1 MEEKKNTSPKDT
13 DELDILVEG
22 TSKPEQLKKTRAI
35 PQVARKSQANGD
47 DKKSTVVSDTVVQ
60 PPVKSTAG
68 AQPADGK
75 TTVTPTVKPTRAIP
89 TVKNTAA
96 APERNVKNEVKQEE
110 SSSSDNKKENVK
122 KESGNGILSGIA
134 KALIYIVAVIGIS
147 ALISYYGIKFANDI
161 FAFVKDEASAEITI
175 SENMTLSEYADLLHS
190 KNIIEYPG
198 VFKFYTW
205 YRNRNSSSELQFA
218 EGTYTVLSKQ
228 NYDQLISTVRK
239 RSGTRHI
246 VTLTFK
252 EGLTVDETIKI
263 FTDAGVGDRDKF
275 IDAINNYDYDYR
287 FVKELNDWESIPGR
301 KYRLEGYLY
310 PDTYDFYTD
319 SDESF
324 IISKLLSNFD
334 RKFEDEYYDRCT
346 ALGYTVDQMI
356 TLASVIEKE
365 GYLLE
370 DLATISSVFHNRLSK
385 WANPYLQSDATIQ
398 YSFDTRKKEITAADK
413 EIDSPYNSYMYKGLP
428 PSAIANPGLE
438 SILAALYPN
447 ETNYYYFVTYKNG
460 AAIFSRTLGE
470 HNNAVAKVRSS
481 SQNSDESSEAAL
493 AETDNIID

>member
-1 MEEKKNTSPKDT
+1 MEENKKTSQNDT
-13 DELDILVEG
+13 DELDIITEN
-22 TSKPEQLKKTRAI
+22 TSHAEQLKKTRAV
-35 PQVARKSQANGD
+35 PQVVKKTKNVSD
-47 DKKSTVVSDTVVQ
+47 DKKSTIISDTVVQ
-60 PPVKSTAG
+60 HPVKNDTLPKKASVQGTASVPSVKST
-68 AQPADGK
+68 QTIPASQAKGIK
-75 TTVTPTVKPTRAIP
+75 TEA
-89 TVKNTAA
+89 N
-96 APERNVKNEVKQEE
+96 EKNENTDAVRT
-110 SSSSDNKKENVK
+110 KEK
-122 KESGNGILSGIA
+122 KESGSGILSGIA
-134 KALIYIVAVIGIS
+134 KALIYIIAVIGIS

-161 FAFVKDEASAEITI
+161 FAFVKPEVNAEITI
-175 SENMTLSEYADLLHS
+175 SENTTLSEYADILES

-205 YRNRNSSSELQFA
+205 YRTRNSKSELEFNV
-218 EGTYTVLSKQ
+218 GTYTVSSLQ
-228 NYDQLISTVRK
+228 NYDQLISAVRK
-239 RSGTRHI
+239 RSGTRQI

-275 IDAINNYDYDYR
+275 IEAINNYDYDYR
-287 FVKELNDWESIPGR
+287 FVKELSNWEDIPGR

-334 RKFEDEYYDRCT
+334 RKFEEEYYDRCT

-356 TLASVIEKE
+356 TLASIIEKE

-370 DLATISSVFHNRLSK
+370 DLASISSVFHNRLSK

-398 YSFDTRKKEITAADK
+398 YSFETRKKEITAADK
-413 EIDSPYNSYMYKGLP
+413 DIDSPYNSYKYKGLP

-470 HNNAVAKVRSS
+470 HNNAVAKVKNS
-481 SQNSDESSEAAL
+481 SQSSEEESEAAL
-493 AETDNIID
+493 SETDNIVE

>member
-1 MEEKKNTSPKDT
+1 MEENKNTSQNNT
-13 DELDILVEG
+13 DDLDIITEN
-22 TSKPEQLKKTRAI
+22 TSPAEHLKKTRAV
-35 PQVARKSQANGD
+35 PQVAK
-47 DKKSTVVSDTVVQ
+47 KPKSTGNDKESTTVSDTVVRQ
-60 PPVKSTAG
+60 PVNDASSLRPSD
-68 AQPADGK
+68 QK
-75 TTVTPTVKPTRAIP
+75 TTVTPSVKPTQSVPAAN
-89 TVKNTAA
+89 VNAASDKEAA
-96 APERNVKNEVKQEE
+96 AKKEVVAQTEKTV
-110 SSSSDNKKENVK
+110 NKKEK
-122 KESGNGILSGIA
+122 KESGSGILSGIA

-161 FAFVKDEASAEITI
+161 FAFVKPEVNAEITI
-175 SENMTLSEYADLLHS
+175 SENTTLSEYADILQS
-190 KNIIEYPG
+190 EDIIEYPG

-205 YRNRNSSSELQFA
+205 YRTRNSESPLEFNA
-218 EGTYTVLSKQ
+218 GTYNVSSLQ
-228 NYDQLISTVRK
+228 NYDQLISAVRK
-239 RSGTRHI
+239 RSGTRRI

-263 FTDAGVGDRDKF
+263 FTDAGVGNREKF
-275 IDAINNYDYDYR
+275 IEAINNYDYDYR

-319 SDESF
+319 SEESF

-334 RKFEDEYYDRCT
+334 RKFEEEYYDRCT
-346 ALGYTVDQMI
+346 ALGYTVDEMI
-356 TLASVIEKE
+356 TLASIIEKE

-370 DLATISSVFHNRLSK
+370 DLSTISSVFHNRLSK

-398 YSFDTRKKEITAADK
+398 YSFETRKKEITAADK

-438 SILAALYPN
+438 SILAALYPS

-470 HNNAVAKVRSS
+470 HNNAVAKVKSS
-481 SQNSDESSEAAL
+481 SQNTEDESEAVL
-493 AETDNIID
+493 SETDNIVE